1 MPLNIRQAGPADSA
15 LVVEFNRL
23 LAEETEGKKLD
34 PGQLEPGVAAVLAD
48 PIKGLYFVAEDG
60 GRVLGQIGLTFEFSD
75 WRNGWFWW
83 IQSVY
88 VRTEARR
95 QGVFRALY
103 GHVEKM
109 ARQDGSVVG
118 LRLYVEESNRTA
130 HETYFNLGMTRTG
143 YFVLEKY
150 PLGGTLANGKSTQ
163 TDT

>member
-1 MPLNIRQAGPADSA
+1 MPLNIRQAGPADTA
-15 LVVEFNRL
+15 IVVEFNRL

-34 PGQLEPGVAAVLAD
+34 PGQLEPGVAAVFAD
-48 PIKGLYFVAEDG
+48 PNKGLYFVAEED

-88 VRTEARR
+88 VRPEARR
-95 QGVFRALY
+95 RGVFRALY
-103 GHVEKM
+103 GHVEQL
-109 ARQDGSVVG
+109 AQQDTSVVG

-150 PLGGTLANGKSTQ
+150 PK
-163 TDT
+163 